1 MDRRLHRA
9 AAGERG
15 SPFTT
20 AGWRKMVARLGVAAK
35 LGFKAQ
41 PHMFGT
47 LAAFSLR
54 TRAPTRAPCRR
65 TSAIETS
72 STPCA
77 TPNCRPR
84 ASRTSGAISL
94 VSTSRRTSAHSAAST
109 ADGLPFDLQ
118 HQRQAP
124 EKALAGGQCSIYALA
139 NDELTVN
146 APSIGQPIDLAGL
159 VSAEYLR
166 HTNRAPRSPI
176 G

>member
-84 ASRTSGAISL
+84 ASRTSGANRSCQLLEERQHIALLQLPTDYHSTCSINAKHL
-94 VSTSRRTSAHSAAST
+94 KKRWRAANVVST
-109 ADGLPFDLQ
+109 P
-118 HQRQAP
+118 
-124 EKALAGGQCSIYALA
+124 
-139 NDELTVN
+139 
-146 APSIGQPIDLAGL
+146 
-159 VSAEYLR
+159 
-166 HTNRAPRSPI
+166 
-176 G
+176 